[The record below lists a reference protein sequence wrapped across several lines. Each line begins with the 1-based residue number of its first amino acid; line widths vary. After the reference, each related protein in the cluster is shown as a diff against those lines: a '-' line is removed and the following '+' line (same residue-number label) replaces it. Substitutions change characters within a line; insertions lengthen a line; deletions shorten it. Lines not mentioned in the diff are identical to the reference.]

1 MWRHWLGG
9 FSFVCIQARFGC
21 QNGKRKTAKK
31 KIYIYIKIEKKKDS
45 SVAGRMSV
53 SSVTSFFLIYQ
64 VDPAL

>member
-1 MWRHWLGG
+1 MAFHL
-9 FSFVCIQARFGC
+9 FVFKLVSVARMEKEK
-21 QNGKRKTAKK
+21 QQKK
-31 KIYIYIKIEKKKDS
+31 KIYIYIKIEKKKNS